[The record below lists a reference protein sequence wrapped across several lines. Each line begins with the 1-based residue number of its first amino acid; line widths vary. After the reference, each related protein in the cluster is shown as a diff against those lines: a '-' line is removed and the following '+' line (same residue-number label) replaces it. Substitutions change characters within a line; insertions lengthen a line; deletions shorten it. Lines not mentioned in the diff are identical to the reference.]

1 MADQNAKDMISACTD
16 NIVLVGRES
25 AQLFNRD
32 LTTSKLRTEF
42 ESLV

>member
-1 MADQNAKDMISACTD
+1 MADQNAKDMIFAYTD

-32 LTTSKLRTEF
+32 LTTSKLRTDF
-42 ESLV
+42 ESNV